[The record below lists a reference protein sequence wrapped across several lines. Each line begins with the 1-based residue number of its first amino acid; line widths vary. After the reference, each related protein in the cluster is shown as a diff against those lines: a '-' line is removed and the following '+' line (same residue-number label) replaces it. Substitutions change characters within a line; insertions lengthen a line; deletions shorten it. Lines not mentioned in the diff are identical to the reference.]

1 MKSRCSC
8 AVSYQ
13 FLQKQWISTVS
24 LIIQTVFG
32 HFDKIFRSS
41 KDHFCKCYFIIKIL
55 SVLHRKVDRSQ
66 LVCFKAIALAIFLS
80 IASLENHK

>member
-24 LIIQTVFG
+24 LITQTVFG
-32 HFDKIFRSS
+32 HFDKFSGHPKVIFA
-41 KDHFCKCYFIIKIL
+41 
-55 SVLHRKVDRSQ
+55 
-66 LVCFKAIALAIFLS
+66 KAIS
-80 IASLENHK
+80 SLKF